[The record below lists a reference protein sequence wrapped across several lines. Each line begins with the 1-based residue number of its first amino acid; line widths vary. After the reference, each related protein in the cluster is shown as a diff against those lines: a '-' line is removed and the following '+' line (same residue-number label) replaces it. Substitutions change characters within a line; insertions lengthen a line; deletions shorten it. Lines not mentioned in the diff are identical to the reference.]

1 MTIALWCGLIAM
13 LLPYVC
19 FDIARNRGEAQTI
32 DACATTT
39 IPAIFRIGSGAWRSA
54 RGTRSSI
61 RSNRF
66 RASRRPSSSPTRC
79 TLRSI
84 RLMRSPMVWVVARMA
99 YVAFYLGDKAA
110 QRSAAQFLSLA
121 CVFGFFVAAG
131 LA

>member
-54 RGTRSSI
+54 RGTRNSI
-61 RSNRF
+61 RSNRS
-66 RASRRPSSSPTRC
+66 RASRRPSIAHPVHAPQHPVDALAHGLGRGADGLC
-79 TLRSI
+79 GVLPGRQGCAAVGGAVLQPGLRT
-84 RLMRSPMVWVVARMA
+84 WV
-99 YVAFYLGDKAA
+99 
-110 QRSAAQFLSLA
+110 
-121 CVFGFFVAAG
+121 FVAAG